1 MFTNNLTTTANNNM
15 LDNFFGDL
23 NTIFESSNLPT
34 YNRRINKIMNYNTEN
49 DDRGVTLT
57 MEVPGYNKKLID
69 VTIENNVLVIEGN
82 SNSGDTDGF
91 VEKFSMGDK
100 FNNDGVEATIVDGL
114 LTVSV
119 PFKESV
125 LPKQIKV
132 KVG

>member
-1 MFTNNLTTTANNNM
+1 MFTNNLTTTTNNNV
-15 LDNFFGDL
+15 LDSFFGDL
-23 NTIFESSNLPT
+23 NTMFESSNLPT
-34 YNRRINKIMNYNTEN
+34 YNRRMNKYINYSTSN
-49 DDRGVTLT
+49 DDSGVTLT

-69 VTIENNVLVIEGN
+69 VTIENNILVIEGS

-100 FNNDGVEATIVDGL
+100 FNSENIEAKIVDGI